1 MDVQALEPALLG
13 RGGLVLAGGL
23 FVRIL
28 VTRLALLRSGLTVRA
43 RARVRVRVIVRVR
56 VRVRVRVSLA
66 TPLGPDGVRG

>member
-1 MDVQALEPALLG
+1 MLS

-23 FVRIL
+23 FVRIV

-43 RARVRVRVIVRVR
+43 RVTVRVRVIVRVR

-66 TPLGPDGVRG
+66 TPLGPDGARG